1 MKLVNKRLF
10 FTISAL
16 KVIGT
21 FFAFFIYASIVKLGD
36 AHGYAS
42 NNREFSYNILLNRTE
57 FTEFL
62 FSSITVVTNNVF
74 ITHLISSLFAGYCI
88 YYVFKDSYRFI
99 NKYLLFL
106 SLSLPHFLIWTGVT
120 TKELLSV
127 ALFSI
132 FIKQVFN
139 IVDKSTVNKKILIF
153 TGIVA
158 VFLRPHYGI
167 AYLYLFFSTVLIT
180 YIYRRGYNIFS
191 KGVVFTTYALLFLIF
206 IGLLYYSFE
215 HWEGGLIEVMHKSK
229 NYFIH
234 YSGSSTRYNLEFKS
248 VSDFF
253 STIPSGLFMSLVGP
267 TFAESLDRPLFFIV
281 FIEGLV
287 YLGICFFIYYVFF
300 IKSLAYRNNLFISLF
315 LFSFLPALIALLLA
329 HYPLGVWNPG
339 TALRYKQA
347 LVPLMVFYPLLV
359 LGLFRKNKLKKYS

>member
-1 MKLVNKRLF
+1 VKLVNKRLF

-21 FFAFFIYASIVKLGD
+21 FFALLIYGSIVKLGD
-36 AHGYAS
+36 SQGYAS
-42 NNREFSYNILLNRTE
+42 NNKEFSYNILLNRTE

-62 FSSITVVTNNVF
+62 FSSITVVTNSVF
-74 ITHLISSLFAGYCI
+74 ITHLISSLFVGYCI

-99 NKYLLFL
+99 NKHILFL
-106 SLSLPHFLIWTGVT
+106 TLSLPHFLIWTGVT

-153 TGIVA
+153 AGVVA

-167 AYLYLFFSTVLIT
+167 AYLYLFVSTVLIT
-180 YIYRRGYNIFS
+180 YIYRRDYNIFS
-191 KGVVFTTYALLFLIF
+191 KGVVFLFYGFLILVLVTF
-206 IGLLYYSFE
+206 LYYTFE
-215 HWEGGLIEVMHKSK
+215 YWEDVLIAVMEKSK

-234 YSGSSTRYNLEFKS
+234 YSGSSTRYDLEFKS

-253 STIPSGLFMSLVGP
+253 SMIPSGLFMSLVGP
-267 TFAESLDRPLFFIV
+267 TFAESLSRPLFFV
-281 FIEGLV
+281 AFIEGV
-287 YLGICFFIYYVFF
+287 IYLGICLFIYYVFF
-300 IKSLAYRNNLFISLF
+300 IKSLAYRNNLFLSLF

-329 HYPLGVWNPG
+329 HYPLGVFNPG

-347 LVPLMVFYPLLV
+347 LVPLMVFFPLLM
-359 LGLFRKNKLKKYS
+359 LGLFRKNKSEKYS

>member
-1 MKLVNKRLF
+1 M
-10 FTISAL
+10 
-16 KVIGT
+16 
-21 FFAFFIYASIVKLGD
+21 
-36 AHGYAS
+36 
-42 NNREFSYNILLNRTE
+42 
-57 FTEFL
+57 
-62 FSSITVVTNNVF
+62 
-74 ITHLISSLFAGYCI
+74 
-88 YYVFKDSYRFI
+88 FKDSYRFI
-99 NKYLLFL
+99 NKYILFL

-215 HWEGGLIEVMHKSK
+215 HWEGGLIEVMKKSK
-229 NYFIH
+229 NYFVH
-234 YSGSSTRYNLEFKS
+234 YSGSSTRYHLEQEWQTA
-248 VSDFF
+248 SDFF
-253 STIPSGLFMSLVGP
+253 SFIPSGLFISLVGP
-267 TFAESLDRPLFFIV
+267 TFNESAVRPIFFIP
-281 FIEGLV
+281 FIEGITYISICS
-287 YLGICFFIYYVFF
+287 YLYFGLF
-300 IKSLAYRNNLFISLF
+300 IKSLSFRSNLFFSLF
-315 LFSFLPALIALLLA
+315 IYSFIPALFLLMLA
-329 HYPLGVWNPG
+329 HYPLAVWNPG